1 MKGIVAGKCE
11 IDKSFKMFVVYADNE
26 NYDSVFS
33 PIFKSHGLGF
43 LIPGKKQMYIDGESL
58 EDLTYDHLLAIQ
70 AHEIAHF
77 RLKHK
82 GNYSEKQELEADVEG
97 YKILIDRNYTEAAII
112 LRQRIED
119 HYGKKGI
126 KMLDEHLITSFKIF
140 EHQGTGDSTGE
151 NEKLYNIRNFKGSI
165 KDFDEFWKEKFGETN
180 PYKDTIMINGPHT
193 GEKDNSLPYQDFQN
207 GKSDIVNNRYGK

>member
-1 MKGIVAGKCE
+1 MKGIVAGKSA
-11 IDKSFKMFVVYADNE
+11 IDKSFKMFVIYSDAE
-26 NYDSVFS
+26 NYSSVFK
-33 PIFKSHGLGF
+33 PIFDSHGLGF

-70 AHEIAHF
+70 AHEIAHY

-97 YKILIDRNYTEAAII
+97 YKILVDGGHDMAAVI

-126 KMLDEHLITSFKIF
+126 KMLDENKINTNMKFIKSFAIF
-140 EHQGTGDSTGE
+140 ESEDE
-151 NEKLYNIRNFKGSI
+151 RLNKIRHFRGSVRDLDDYVKSKI
-165 KDFDEFWKEKFGETN
+165 GETN
-180 PYKDTIMINGPHT
+180 PYKDTIMVNGPNM
-193 GEKDNSLPYQDFQN
+193 GELDNSLPYQDFQN
-207 GKSDIVNNRYGK
+207 GKSDLIKNRHGK